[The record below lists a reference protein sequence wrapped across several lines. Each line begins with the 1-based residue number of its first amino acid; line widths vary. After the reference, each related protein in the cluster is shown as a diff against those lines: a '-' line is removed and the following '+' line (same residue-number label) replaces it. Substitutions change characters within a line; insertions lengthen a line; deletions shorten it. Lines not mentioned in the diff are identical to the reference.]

1 MDRKER
7 SSAGKRPLAES
18 YNREETAETASA
30 AAYEP
35 EDEIEYANVED
46 LPALSVKDFVKALRE
61 VDKLGL
67 TWTGD
72 FYPDVR
78 PKSPQDESA
87 LDAGDFDRISNA
99 YPQLPR
105 EVGYVVLHL
114 LTGAN
119 ADVVGDEEALGAKAE
134 AVKELL
140 LTPSYRSEFSFNHLL
155 KVPKLSDME
164 WEVVIKT
171 SDQSIKELTP
181 TPYAVISLQV
191 LSSMHDEEKYKTLSF
206 AVDELRAA
214 QMIEMLSDVQS
225 QLKRTQGLAEK
236 LQTGE

>member
-7 SSAGKRPLAES
+7 SSASKRAVGES
-18 YNREETAETASA
+18 YDREGSAEKAGDGVGA
-30 AAYEP
+30 P
-35 EDEIEYANVED
+35 GDEIEYANVED
-46 LPALSVKDFVKALRE
+46 LPALAVKDFVKALRE

-78 PKSPQDESA
+78 PKSPGDESA
-87 LDAGDFDRISNA
+87 LDAGDFERISNA

-119 ADVVGDEEALGAKAE
+119 ADVVGDEEALKAKSE
-134 AVKELL
+134 AVEELL
-140 LTPSYRSEFSFNHLL
+140 LTPSYRSEFFFNHLL
-155 KVPKLSDME
+155 KVPKLAETD

-181 TPYAVISLQV
+181 TPYAVISLRV

-214 QMIEMLSDVQS
+214 QMIEMLSDVQV
-225 QLKRTQGLAEK
+225 QLKRTQELAEK
-236 LQTGE
+236 LQASE